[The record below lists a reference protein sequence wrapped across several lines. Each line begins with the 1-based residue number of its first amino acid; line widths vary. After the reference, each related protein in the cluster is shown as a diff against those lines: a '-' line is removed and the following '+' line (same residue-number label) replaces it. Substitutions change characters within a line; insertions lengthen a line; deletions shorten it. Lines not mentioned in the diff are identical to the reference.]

1 VIDVSGKFETL
12 REAHARATVRAK
24 PETVDIVKAGK
35 VPKGDVAT
43 SARVA
48 GTLAAKKTSELI
60 PLCHQVPLDWIKI
73 DVTPGQDEIVIDAVV
88 RTIWK
93 TGVEVDALVA
103 ASVAALTVYDMLKP
117 IDDGMTI
124 SDIRLIKKQGGVSQ
138 YTEAISPRLRTVVLV
153 ISDSTHAGRRV
164 DKSGKTIV
172 ERLASQPVEV
182 VEFKV
187 LPDDVDLIRQEL
199 IRCCDELRADLVIT
213 TGGTGLGPKDLTVAA
228 TKGILDKEAPGIAEA
243 VRAYGQKR
251 TPYSMLSQGIA
262 GVRKNTIIVALPGS
276 SRGAA
281 ESIDALFPG
290 IVHAFRMVRGGGHD

>member
-12 REAHARATVRAK
+12 REAHARAIVRAK
-24 PETVDIVKAGK
+24 PETVDIVRAGK

-73 DVTPGQDEIVIDAVV
+73 DVTPGQDEIVVDVVV

-138 YTEAISPRLRTVVLV
+138 YTEAISPPLRTVVLV

-199 IRCCDELRADLVIT
+199 VRCCDELRADLVIT

-262 GVRKNTIIVALPGS
+262 GVRKNTIIVTLPGS